1 MSANN
6 KRTIIFTHTEEKN
19 HINKD
24 ITRYRAKL
32 I

>member
-1 MSANN
+1 MSAN

-24 ITRYRAKL
+24 ITRYREKL